1 MAEGERF
8 ELSVGRPTTVFKTAA
23 INHSATPPYFGGLS
37 LVFFGFR
44 RNRRFGPSLRYVRL
58 RFATTPRPLYN
69 HSATPPYFGGLS
81 LVFFGFCRNRRF
93 GPSLRYDSKT
103 ALPTPF
109 LSGADGR
116 YFLILNEKSSVL
128 FKCVF

>member
-44 RNRRFGPSLRYVRL
+44 RNRRFGPSLRFVHL
-58 RFATTPRPLYN
+58 RFATI
-69 HSATPPYFGGLS
+69 
-81 LVFFGFCRNRRF
+81 C
-93 GPSLRYDSKT
+93 PSLRYDSKT

-109 LSGADGR
+109 LSGTDGR
-116 YFLILNEKSSVL
+116 YFLILNEKSRVL